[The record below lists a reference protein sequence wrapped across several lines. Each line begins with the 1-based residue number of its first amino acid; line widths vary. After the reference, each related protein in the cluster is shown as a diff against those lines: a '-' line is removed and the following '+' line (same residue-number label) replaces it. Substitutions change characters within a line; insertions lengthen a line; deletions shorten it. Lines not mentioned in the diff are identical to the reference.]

1 MGPNFISQVRKAIGQ
16 LNPAEIRE
24 AASRPVRILV
34 IAGSGAS
41 YARLEDFL
49 APASL
54 SRTKRAEALSCL
66 MRAGDPPGDVP
77 LTLLFL
83 EHGMAL
89 PQGWRPGHDAFLFD
103 SEKPQSLVEE
113 VLSRRDEFGLPLAR
127 RFEPFRKAAIKKT
140 IHTISKENAL
150 FSLMTAL
157 PNIVPNVFELPWA
170 IGEFASDTAVLTANQ
185 IRMAFFL
192 AAASDREVG
201 FSQQRTQIAS
211 VVAGAWGWRA
221 IARELIGKIPL
232 GGGLIPKAAVAY
244 AGTYVVGLSLERVF
258 HIGYGLSRDERNG
271 AYSTAYEKG
280 KEVAGALLEKIQKDK
295 K

>member
-24 AASRPVRILV
+24 ASSRPVRILV
-34 IAGSGAS
+34 VAGSGQS

-54 SRTKRAEALSCL
+54 SSTKRAEVLHCL
-66 MRAGDPPGDVP
+66 MRAGDPPGQEP
-77 LTLLFL
+77 LSLLFL
-83 EHGMAL
+83 ERGMAL
-89 PQGWRPGHDAFLFD
+89 PQGWKPGYDAFLFD
-103 SEKPQSLVEE
+103 AANPQPLVLE

-127 RFEPFRKAAIKKT
+127 RFEPFRTAATKKT

-157 PNIVPNVFELPWA
+157 PNVIPNVFELPWA

-185 IRMAFFL
+185 IRMTFFL
-192 AAASDREVG
+192 AAASDRDVG
-201 FSQQRTQIAS
+201 FREQRSQIAS

-221 IARELIGKIPL
+221 IARELIGKVPL

-258 HIGYGLSRDERNG
+258 RIGYGLSREERNG
-271 AYSTAYEKG
+271 AYAAAFEKG
-280 KEVAGALLEKIQKDK
+280 KEVAGTLLEKLNRNK